1 MDTITPLLE
10 NTDTII
16 NGFVQGSFNNVS
28 AIIYILW
35 KSMFIIFIAITGYKV
50 ILSGNFKVSENLT
63 HIFRIIIILVLATS
77 WTEFQLF
84 IMNIMTNVPS
94 EIAGTIMQGGIAGGG
109 DVADANT
116 ALGNFYERGVLMSSQ
131 IVKGAGWNIL
141 LIFYSVAVL
150 LATVALTGYAIM
162 LIILAK
168 LAVAILLSVAPFFI
182 LMLIFTQSKSLFEG
196 WLRSLL
202 NYALIPIFVYGLLA
216 ILLQL
221 VELPLALM
229 ESNVS
234 STSQILSVIT
244 PFILISGISIMLLT
258 QVMHISSSITGGISL
273 STIGIGRMAG
283 RKLGSGTKT
292 IGGYSRGRA
301 DNVADK
307 VLHTGSHSS
316 ENRLKNALPRSRGSN
331 R

>member
-1 MDTITPLLE
+1 MDTITSLLE

-35 KSMFIIFIAITGYKV
+35 QSMFIVFIAITGYKV

-63 HIFRIIIILVLATS
+63 HIFRIIIILILATS

-84 IMNIMTNVPS
+84 IMDIITNVPS
-94 EIAGTIMQGGIAGGG
+94 EMAGVIMQGGTGGG
-109 DVADANT
+109 DVTDANT

-131 IVKGAGWNIL
+131 IVKGAGWNML

-150 LATVALTGYAIM
+150 LSTVALTGYAIM

-273 STIGIGRMAG
+273 STMGIGRMAG
-283 RKLGSGTKT
+283 RKLGGGAKT
-292 IGGYSRGRA
+292 IGNYSRGRL
-301 DNVADK
+301 DNVVDK
-307 VLHTGSHSS
+307 VLRTGSQSS
-316 ENRLKNALPRSRGSN
+316 ENKLRNALPRSRGSN
-331 R
+331 G